1 MAGAAAFSPAVLL
14 RYAAG
19 LVAGSVVL
27 LLLVSK
33 RGEFVAAWHQ
43 LGAADL
49 RWVGAAVGAEAL
61 SLLTFAWLQHRVLR
75 LSGTRIGLAGLFA
88 LTLAND
94 AIANTVPGEPAV
106 SSAYRYR
113 FYRRRG
119 ASGASAGWTI
129 FTILIAQAIGM
140 SVVLLAGVIVALAAS
155 TSANAAGAA
164 IAGLIVVVGAG
175 AILIRRDLVLRLA
188 ERVLRGLRRVTGRP
202 RGPVGARIETTLAR
216 MRDIPLSRRS
226 TAGVVAVA
234 TAVWCCDFLCLVC
247 SFRAVHAAVPWGG
260 VLLAYGAAQIVGSF
274 PVVPGGL
281 GLVEGSLAAV
291 LVAYGAEPASAVSAA
306 LAFRIVNF
314 WLAVAAGWLTV
325 VLIAQHGRGPAA
337 EPVLTPPPGPM
348 DGQQPS

>member
-94 AIANTVPGEPAV
+94 AIPNTVPGEPAV

-119 ASGASAGWTI
+119 AAGASAEDHLHDPDRAGDRH
-129 FTILIAQAIGM
+129 
-140 SVVLLAGVIVALAAS
+140 VRVLLAGVIVALAPSERAS
-155 TSANAAGAA
+155 AGA
-164 IAGLIVVVGAG
+164 L
-175 AILIRRDLVLRLA
+175 
-188 ERVLRGLRRVTGRP
+188 
-202 RGPVGARIETTLAR
+202 
-216 MRDIPLSRRS
+216 
-226 TAGVVAVA
+226 
-234 TAVWCCDFLCLVC
+234 
-247 SFRAVHAAVPWGG
+247 
-260 VLLAYGAAQIVGSF
+260 
-274 PVVPGGL
+274 
-281 GLVEGSLAAV
+281 
-291 LVAYGAEPASAVSAA
+291 PA
-306 LAFRIVNF
+306 
-314 WLAVAAGWLTV
+314 
-325 VLIAQHGRGPAA
+325 
-337 EPVLTPPPGPM
+337 
-348 DGQQPS
+348 